1 MENKKPDLE
10 NYLKGIVAEKTAQSY
25 LYTINHFLKTNP
37 KAKRY
42 QYKDIVKHMDKVSQ
56 KQSNVQYR
64 IRILSAIKKYYDY
77 LVMCGYRND
86 HPCRKLNIKIKGN
99 QTIQVQDLFNSTE
112 MQLLMERENRY
123 KHLDVRNNVLISLL
137 IYQGLASD
145 EIARLALKDVDLD
158 NGTIYIKGSA
168 NLNKRTLEL
177 VPKQMILF
185 HNYIN
190 ETRSALLRGS
200 TDKFILT
207 KLGQPIVVN
216 SIHAMIEPLR
226 GLFPDRKLN
235 PQTIR
240 MSVICN
246 WLNEKN
252 IPLERVQE
260 LAGHKWPGTTE
271 KYIKVNMLEQR
282 ELINR
287 YFPVL

>member
-1 MENKKPDLE
+1 MEKPDLE
-10 NYLKGIVAEKTAQSY
+10 NFLRGIVSEKTAESY
-25 LYTINHFLKTNP
+25 LYTINHFLNTNP

-42 QYKDIVKHMDKVSQ
+42 QYKDIVNYMEKVSK
-56 KQSNVQYR
+56 KQSNIQYR
-64 IRILSAIKKYYDY
+64 IRILSALKKYYDY
-77 LVMCGYRND
+77 LVMSGYRSD
-86 HPCRKLNIKIKGN
+86 HPCKRLNIKIKGN
-99 QTIQVQDLFNSTE
+99 QTIQVQELFNSME
-112 MQLLMERENRY
+112 LQLLMERENRY

-145 EIARLALKDVDLD
+145 EIVRLTVKDIDLD
-158 NGTIYIKGSA
+158 NGTIYIKGST
-168 NLNKRTLEL
+168 NLNKRKLEL

-185 HNYIN
+185 SNYIN
-190 ETRSALLRGS
+190 ETRLALKRCA
-200 TDKFILT
+200 TDKLILT
-207 KLGQPIVVN
+207 KLGKPITVD
-216 SIHAMIEPLR
+216 SIHAMTEPLR

-271 KYIKVNMLEQR
+271 KYIKVNALEQR

-287 YFPVL
+287 YFPI